1 MSAPLCFILQLAG
14 RGSVLKD
21 DVFRSNEADSTPDAA
36 TIGAAI
42 SE

>member
-1 MSAPLCFILQLAG
+1 MSAPLCFILQLGA
-14 RGSVLKD
+14 RASVLKD
-21 DVFRSNEADSTPDAA
+21 DVFRSNEAGSTPDAA